1 MGSETGGPEGRGP
14 EGRGSDQRGLS
25 AVARLAAVLAAVTH
39 ADASPESGPTSR
51 ELAEL
56 LWFASQSALRE
67 DGDPGRDAAPT
78 SSAHRPEP
86 TETPRTPTAVPPH
99 PDPPSPG
106 HPRSPAPPPDDRIP
120 LHLPEPRHPDP
131 RRPHGSTP
139 LLAPAPPMLP
149 HPLALQRALRPLKR
163 KVPAP
168 RARLLDEHA
177 TADRIARLGAHPD
190 VWLPVLRPAPDRW
203 LRLNLVHDAGPTMP
217 VWRPLVRELH
227 TVLAQSGIFRTITV
241 HRAGPDGRAP
251 HVPTLADGRTVT
263 LIVSDCMGPQWR
275 PGPAGDRWY
284 RTLRRWASRMPLA
297 VVQPLPEHLWHTTA
311 LPAAPGLLTTPASAA
326 PSTALTFTPYDPHE
340 AYDRAVP
347 LPVLEPAPAWLA
359 NWAALIAAPGGGH
372 APGALAWLPPAPVP
386 PTEPAPDISSLP
398 AQDLVLR
405 FRATASPEAFRI
417 AGHLALADPS
427 LPVMRLVQRALDR
440 SPRPQHLAEIIL
452 SGMLTATGGP
462 PGSYAFRP
470 GVRELLLRSLP
481 RTARTRTRE
490 FLARVGGLIDE
501 RAGVAA
507 GEFRAEVRRGRGADG
522 DGGSGPAFAT
532 VRAETVRRL
541 GAGAT
546 AGLFAGR
553 YRLLGQRGPSRR
565 MWAAHDTWTDV
576 PVVVHRYPPQD
587 APQERFLREARALAE
602 LRHPNVVRVVDFGV
616 EGGEP
621 YLVAEFVDGVT
632 LAELQL
638 GSGPGV
644 SFRVFAQLV
653 ADVVAALET
662 LHERGLVRGQEGWDG
677 LLLRPDGSVVLSRFA
692 LGEQAETQDE
702 RSDFLLFG
710 SLLRDLASHGQASL
724 RFRRMVA
731 ELARGKDA
739 VDAVR
744 RLPSST
750 AFAWATGE
758 MEADRLRITMLG
770 PLNIRRVGRFLTLP
784 SPEAQALLCML
795 LVQHGRRVGLDK
807 LAAGL
812 WEQPPPAT
820 EAVRRFRGMASGLRQ
835 CLGPGTL
842 AELPDGY
849 ALHLPGDYI
858 DVQRAEELIAERT
871 EDLTT
876 GAQRSLIEDA
886 LNLFY
891 GDPLAGLPGPAAKA
905 TRARLLAMRLTLCI
919 TRAELDLE
927 LGDFERAA
935 TDLTDLVRDH
945 PDHED
950 IRRLHIL
957 ALKGAGRITEAMET
971 YESYAELRQRQ
982 HRDPIDPALHEL
994 YLELRAAPGRERP
1007 TIVFEAAG
1015 LDEHPQTRDALGR
1028 TVTQLLSR
1036 GDLASHQYEVLAR
1049 DNGYVVLT
1057 EPDAYVLPVLVALLR
1072 GLPDALAEVEDP
1084 PRLRVTFWHAPWF
1097 ADSTRPV
1104 VPEEVRA
1111 VLDAADAE
1119 VLVVVSPTL
1128 YEEFADSSAT
1138 LGPAHFAPLRT
1149 GTGPS
1154 APLAWYS
1161 TLHVPGRGHPD
1172 EGPQNLV
1179 RGPFTTTDVGR
1190 LAVPDPGRTAVV
1202 LAPSD
1207 GPMTVLFPAHL
1218 PARRPL
1224 RLTEYYEVDLTV
1236 HRTGTTISLPG
1247 SGGDTFAATADL
1259 SWHVEDPIAL
1269 LRSGTTEVADLL
1281 LNHLTKEASR
1291 ITRRYPLRRAGAAQR
1306 AVRAGLRSWPVPG
1319 LSVACSVQLAGDTQ
1333 PGPPPEQPPAVSPQP
1348 SSTTPAAP
1356 ADLLRAADVVLV
1368 GFEGPLARPFSTKSA
1383 RSAAL
1388 DLLSIVVDHRNP
1400 EDALAGRPLTGSTGP
1415 TPLQEEFVHP
1425 LDVLRA
1431 FAGSSIGPLL
1441 RERLDTLEL
1450 RTVSPAVRLTP
1461 DASALFRA
1469 LQDSGRRICVVT
1481 DFHEQG
1487 VHGHLALQHLPLTPV
1502 HGRSHDLGL
1511 LMPDPDCLRR
1521 ALKHDHRPASAGLLI
1536 SSTAAEA
1543 TAAQR
1548 IGLPVIGY
1556 ADSPAA
1562 ERRLRKAGCD
1572 VVVDSLRPILDAARS
1587 L

>member
-1 MGSETGGPEGRGP
+1 MRPALPPPCRRAPPRRRPPNTR
-14 EGRGSDQRGLS
+14 
-25 AVARLAAVLAAVTH
+25 
-39 ADASPESGPTSR
+39 SP
-51 ELAEL
+51 
-56 LWFASQSALRE
+56 
-67 DGDPGRDAAPT
+67 
-78 SSAHRPEP
+78 
-86 TETPRTPTAVPPH
+86 PPH
-99 PDPPSPG
+99 P
-106 HPRSPAPPPDDRIP
+106 PDARIP
-120 LHLPEPRHPDP
+120 LHLPEPPHPDP
-131 RRPHGSTP
+131 QRPRAGTP

-168 RARLLDEHA
+168 RARLLDEYA

-203 LRLNLVHDAGPTMP
+203 LRLNLVYDAGPTMP

-227 TVLAQSGIFRTITV
+227 TVLAQSGIFRTVTV

-251 HVPTLADGRTVT
+251 HVPALADGRTVT

-326 PSTALTFTPYDPHE
+326 PSTALTFTPYDPHD

-386 PTEPAPDISSLP
+386 PAEPAPDVASLP

-501 RAGVAA
+501 RAGAAA

-532 VRAETVRRL
+532 VSAETVRRL
-541 GAGAT
+541 GGGGEE
-546 AGLFAGR
+546 GLVGGR
-553 YRLLGQRGPSRR
+553 YRTLGRRGPNRR
-565 MWAAHDTWTDV
+565 VWAAVDEWTGEQV
-576 PVVVHRYPPQD
+576 AVHLYGAQA
-587 APQERFLREARALAE
+587 APQERFLREAVALAG
-602 LRHPNVVRVVDFGV
+602 LRHPNVVPIVDFGV
-616 EGGEP
+616 EDSRP

-632 LAELQL
+632 LAELLQ
-638 GSGPGV
+638 GSGPAV
-644 SFRVFAQLV
+644 SFGVFARLV
-653 ADVVAALET
+653 RGVAAGLDA
-662 LHERGLVRGQEGWDG
+662 LHGRGLVRGQGGWDG
-677 LLLRPDGSVVLSRFA
+677 LLLRPDGEVVLSRFE
-692 LGEQAETQDE
+692 LGELSEAHDE
-702 RSDFLLFG
+702 YSDFLEFRALVAN
-710 SLLRDLASHGQASL
+710 LASHSSDDERFTRASARL
-724 RFRRMVA
+724 SDYHSPVPGVR
-731 ELARGKDA
+731 ELALSDDSDPAKSD
-739 VDAVR
+739 
-744 RLPSST
+744 
-750 AFAWATGE
+750 
-758 MEADRLRITMLG
+758 ADRLHVTMLG
-770 PLNIRRVGRFLTLP
+770 PLSIRRADRFLTLP
-784 SPEAQALLCML
+784 PPEAQALLCML

-812 WEQPPPAT
+812 WEQPPPTT
-820 EAVRRFRGMASGLRQ
+820 EAVHRFRGMASGLRE

-858 DVQRAEELIAERT
+858 DVQHAEELIAERT
-871 EDLTT
+871 EGLTT
-876 GAQRSLIEDA
+876 DAQRSLIQDA
-886 LNLFY
+886 LSLFHAE
-891 GDPLAGLPGPAAKA
+891 PLAGIPGPAAKA
-905 TRARLLAMRLTLCI
+905 TRARLLALRLTLCI

-945 PDHED
+945 PDRED

-957 ALKGAGRITEAMET
+957 ALKGTGRITEAMET

-982 HRDPIDPALHEL
+982 HGDPIDPALHEL

-1072 GLPDALAEVEDP
+1072 SLPDALAEVEDP

-1111 VLDAADAE
+1111 VLDADDAE

-1161 TLHVPGRGHPD
+1161 TLHVPGRGPD
-1172 EGPQNLV
+1172 ERPQSLV
-1179 RGPFTTTDVGR
+1179 RGPFTTPDVGR
-1190 LAVPDPGRTAVV
+1190 LAAPDPGRTAVV

-1207 GPMTVLFPAHL
+1207 GPMTVLFPTHPL
-1218 PARRPL
+1218 ARRPL

-1236 HRTGTTISLPG
+1236 HRTGTTLSLPG

-1281 LNHLTKEASR
+1281 LRHLAKEASR
-1291 ITRRYPLRRAGAAQR
+1291 ITRRYPVRRAGAAQR

-1333 PGPPPEQPPAVSPQP
+1333 PAPTPLQPPSVSRQP
-1348 SSTTPAAP
+1348 STSAPPTP
-1356 ADLLRAADVVLV
+1356 ADLLRAADVVLL

-1388 DLLSIVVDHRNP
+1388 DLLSVVVDHRNP

-1415 TPLQEEFVHP
+1415 IPLQEEFVHP

-1461 DASALFRA
+1461 DASALFSA
-1469 LQDSGRRICVVT
+1469 LHDSGRRISVVT

-1487 VHGHLALQHLPLTPV
+1487 VHGHLALRRLPLTPV

-1521 ALKHDHRPASAGLLI
+1521 ALKHDRRPASAGLLI
-1536 SSTAAEA
+1536 SSAAAEA

-1556 ADSPAA
+1556 ADSPTAD
-1562 ERRLRKAGCD
+1562 RRLRKAGCD
-1572 VVVDSLRPILDAARS
+1572 VIVDSLRPILDAARS
-1587 L
+1587 LSPDTPT

>member
-1 MGSETGGPEGRGP
+1 MGSETGGY
-14 EGRGSDQRGLS
+14 EGRGSEGRGSEGRGSEGRGADRRGLS
-25 AVARLAAVLAAVTH
+25 AVAQLAAVLAAVTH

-67 DGDPGRDAAPT
+67 DGDPGREAAPT
-78 SSAHRPEP
+78 SPAHHPEP

-131 RRPHGSTP
+131 RRPRGGTP

-203 LRLNLVHDAGPTMP
+203 LRLNLVHDTGPTMP

-227 TVLAQSGIFRTITV
+227 TVLAQSGIFRTVTV
-241 HRAGPDGRAP
+241 HRAGPDGRTP

-386 PTEPAPDISSLP
+386 PAEPAPDIASLP

-507 GEFRAEVRRGRGADG
+507 GEFRAEVRRGRGAEG

-541 GAGAT
+541 GEGAT

-576 PVVVHRYPPQD
+576 PVVVHRYPPQE

-653 ADVVAALET
+653 ADVVAALEA

-724 RFRRMVA
+724 RFQRMVA

-770 PLNIRRVGRFLTLP
+770 PLNIRRAGRFLTLP

-795 LVQHGRRVGLDK
+795 LFQHGRRVGLDK
-807 LAAGL
+807 LTEGL

-858 DVQRAEELIAERT
+858 DVQHVEELIADRT
-871 EDLTT
+871 DDMVLD
-876 GAQRSLIEDA
+876 AQRSLIQDA
-886 LNLFY
+886 LSLFY
-891 GDPLAGLPGPAAKA
+891 GDPLLGIPGPAAKA
-905 TRARLLAMRLTLCI
+905 ARTRLRSLRLSLYA
-919 TRAELDLE
+919 TRAEIDLE
-927 LGDFERAA
+927 LGLFGQVAA
-935 TDLTDLVRDH
+935 DLTTLVRDH
-945 PDHED
+945 PNRED
-950 IRRLHIL
+950 FRRLHIV
-957 ALKGAGRITEAMET
+957 ALKGTGRIAEAIEA
-971 YESYAELRQRQ
+971 YESYEEYRERQYGEPVEPALRELYHELRT
-982 HRDPIDPALHEL
+982 
-994 YLELRAAPGRERP
+994 APRP
-1007 TIVFEAAG
+1007 TIVLEAEG
-1015 LDEHPQTRDALGR
+1015 LSAHPEAHRALGR
-1028 TVTQLLSR
+1028 ATDRMLSAV
-1036 GDLASHQYEVLAR
+1036 LPQEQYEVLAR

-1057 EPDAYVLPVLVALLR
+1057 EPDTAVLPIVSAALLQ
-1072 GLPDALAEVEDP
+1072 LPVALAELADP
-1084 PRLRVTFWHAPWF
+1084 PRFRVTFWHTPWIAG
-1097 ADSTRPV
+1097 ADESA
-1104 VPEEVRA
+1104 VPGDVRA
-1111 VLDAADAE
+1111 ALESVAAD
-1119 VLVVVSPTL
+1119 VTVVVSPEL
-1128 YEEFADSSAT
+1128 RAGLSSTSAFLPLHRST
-1138 LGPAHFAPLRT
+1138 TGSPPIAWYCPLSLRT
-1149 GTGPS
+1149 AEREA
-1154 APLAWYS
+1154 AP
-1161 TLHVPGRGHPD
+1161 RD
-1172 EGPQNLV
+1172 LV
-1179 RGPFTTTDVGR
+1179 RGPFNAPD
-1190 LAVPDPGRTAVV
+1190 LALLSSDPGRMAIVHTQ
-1202 LAPSD
+1202 PD
-1207 GPMTVLFPAHL
+1207 GPLTVLD
-1218 PARRPL
+1218 PARPWGVRSP
-1224 RLTEYYEVDLTV
+1224 RNVTYYEVDLTT
-1236 HRTGTTISLPG
+1236 HRASHQVALPS
-1247 SGGDTFAATADL
+1247 SGGTFAASVEI
-1259 SWHVEDPIAL
+1259 SWHVASP
-1269 LRSGTTEVADLL
+1269 VAFVLGDVTHVANDLL
-1281 LNHLTKEASR
+1281 DHFLREASR
-1291 ITRRYPLRRAGAAQR
+1291 ITRRYPLRRAGAAQQ
-1306 AVRAGLRSWPVPG
+1306 AVETGLHRSWPVPG
-1319 LSVACSVQLAGDTQ
+1319 LSATCSVRLAAEE
-1333 PGPPPEQPPAVSPQP
+1333 PP
-1348 SSTTPAAP
+1348 TPATP
-1356 ADLLRAADVVLV
+1356 PRPFGTSPPLIDLLLPAEYVLL
-1368 GFEGPLARPFSTKSA
+1368 GFEGPLARPFSTQAA

-1388 DLLSIVVDHRNP
+1388 DLLSLVVDHRDP
-1400 EDALAGRPLTGSTGP
+1400 EDALAGRPLMGDSTGP
-1415 TPLQEEFVHP
+1415 VPLQEEFVHP

-1431 FAGSSIGPLL
+1431 FADSSFATLL
-1441 RERLDTLEL
+1441 RDRLDALEL
-1450 RTVSPAVRLTP
+1450 RAVSSARPSPQAADLVRGLHN
-1461 DASALFRA
+1461 
-1469 LQDSGRRICVVT
+1469 SGRRVAVVT
-1481 DFHEQG
+1481 DFCEQAVQRHVDVRSVPLTAAFG
-1487 VHGHLALQHLPLTPV
+1487 RGRHLMPHPECLRLALNHF
-1502 HGRSHDLGL
+1502 GRTARGL
-1511 LMPDPDCLRR
+1511 V
-1521 ALKHDHRPASAGLLI
+1521 I
-1536 SSTAAEA
+1536 SSTAAEV
-1543 TAAQR
+1543 TAARQLD
-1548 IGLPVIGY
+1548 LPVIGY

-1572 VVVDSLRPILDAARS
+1572 VIVDSLRPILDAARS